1 MPSFQ
6 SFHNIKILSFPT
18 VGLGLNLGT
27 GFFHQNQSQTPSG
40 NLTPGIVSE
49 DFPALAP
56 PKAAAITKPTVPIA
70 VPPIAL
76 PVQKVVTMKNPGSD
90 TSDNNTP
97 GSVWNIRTEEE
108 VTTTVND
115 ALVTVVGTS
124 TIKKRPELPRVDTSS
139 PSATKGERTPTP
151 ATGLRMIRILS
162 TQGGLK
168 SAIPQSAVSET
179 ASVSGMS
186 SRPVSPPPQQQTP
199 QKKSKSALKR
209 ERREK
214 ERKEAEEKEREL
226 EREKEREK
234 ERLRKM
240 EEEVHAPV
248 VGRMKKKDK
257 KRADGSIESP
267 PSPHPAEDKDESVQ
281 TAEKSDAIA
290 SFITTNVAPES
301 AQMPTETA
309 TTTTKTTAQ
318 LLQEMSGINFAT
330 LEMFKPIVGLKW
342 ELHITTD
349 DLAQIKIYD
358 DTTSV
363 KHERLGRQLQQSG
376 MTEISLRGGGTVA
389 THQLITP
396 GGSVLTGLTQ
406 EQEMRFMELEEN
418 RKREKSWERYP
429 AAQKDWNALSELPL
443 KNSSSLEGK
452 VDEKVM
458 GKVTLDELERR
469 VVAARKETE
478 GNEKK
483 LEKLLKRNKR
493 LVGLA

>member
-1 MPSFQ
+1 
-6 SFHNIKILSFPT
+6 
-18 VGLGLNLGT
+18 
-27 GFFHQNQSQTPSG
+27 
-40 NLTPGIVSE
+40 
-49 DFPALAP
+49 
-56 PKAAAITKPTVPIA
+56 
-70 VPPIAL
+70 
-76 PVQKVVTMKNPGSD
+76 MKNPGSS
-90 TSDNNTP
+90 TSDNNTS
-97 GSVWNIRTEEE
+97 GSVWNIKTEEE
-108 VTTTVND
+108 VTTTVNE
-115 ALVTVVGTS
+115 ALVIVVGTP

-139 PSATKGERTPTP
+139 PSATRGERTPTP
-151 ATGLRMIRILS
+151 ATGPRMVRILS

-168 SAIPQSAVSET
+168 SATPQSAVSET

-267 PSPHPAEDKDESVQ
+267 PSPHPAEDKDESVHAP

-290 SFITTNVAPES
+290 NSITTNVGPES

-318 LLQEMSGINFAT
+318 LLREMSGINFAT

-363 KHERLGRQLQQSG
+363 KHERSGQQLQQSG

-406 EQEMRFMELEEN
+406 EQEMRFMELEGN
-418 RKREKSWERYP
+418 RKREKGWERYP
-429 AAQKDWNALSELPL
+429 AAQKDWNALSELSL
-443 KNSSSLEGK
+443 KNSSSLEGRG
-452 VDEKVM
+452 DEKVK
-458 GKVTLDELERR
+458 GRVTLDELERR
-469 VVAARKETE
+469 VIAARKETE